1 MIRTTSGSA
10 DNRARKER
18 QDVMAFNITTAA
30 AIASLAKTTFDVAN
44 ALLRGELDHDTMLR
58 NIKAAIAAARDQIIQ
73 FMLSLRLDDLQGDVD
88 GLLITFEAYDPFPDG
103 GGNPIPSEEE
113 RLRNVIDDAAG
124 VLGDLG
130 AHIQNQPDL
139 DFVFGSVS
147 LLATVVSL
155 RAAAMVE
162 RTLTYG
168 INDVRD
174 IPSMLNR
181 GRDLLEIVRQKSD
194 SRFGP
199 IKVGRRT
206 EPGFRV
212 VGYEFE
218 GTFQEILDVS
228 VNSAGVPTRPF
239 PPFVKATRERHL
251 ETAFKAIPGV
261 TELSEFRLS

>member
-1 MIRTTSGSA
+1 
-10 DNRARKER
+10 
-18 QDVMAFNITTAA
+18 MAFNVATGL
-30 AIASLAKTTFDVAN
+30 AIAGLAKTAFGLAK
-44 ALLRGELDHDTMLR
+44 ALLSDELDHDTMLT
-58 NIKAAIAAARDQIIQ
+58 NIKAAIEAARGQIIQ

-88 GLLITFEAYDPFPDG
+88 GLLITFQAYDPFPDG
-103 GGNPIPSEEE
+103 GGIPIPSEEE
-113 RLRNVIDDAAG
+113 RLRNIIDHSAG

-130 AHIQNQPDL
+130 ASIQNQTDL

-147 LLATVVSL
+147 LLATVVGL

-168 INDVRD
+168 IDDVTD

-181 GRDLLEIVRQKSD
+181 GRDLLEVVRQKSD
-194 SRFGP
+194 GRFGP
-199 IKVGRRT
+199 VKLGRRS

-212 VGYEFE
+212 VGYDFE
-218 GTFQEILDVS
+218 GTFQEIIEVP

-239 PPFVKATRERHL
+239 PSFVEETRTRHM
-251 ETAFKAIPGV
+251 ETAFKAIPGT